1 MRFLI
6 TIALALILNSLHAQ
20 NILERSLKE
29 YQSGNLQVAK
39 TLIDSAITS
48 ELYASENITWYLR
61 GFIYKDIFKVNG
73 QGQKAD
79 SIRRNAIDA
88 FKRLLEMDIEQKYS
102 KEVQQN
108 LKYLA
113 TTSYTDA
120 MRFIQGDQYDL
131 ANQYFTNFK
140 GIYGPLADGTISMK
154 ESELRFYLA
163 MGSGYVQIQ
172 LRDTLNDYSEKAL
185 LSFEKVLAI
194 DSMNKEANYNIA
206 VIYYNE
212 AVNRI
217 LGLDY
222 DDIDLL
228 AFGKFEDETITLF
241 KKSLPYMQ
249 RAYQADNRDKN
260 VLEGLAGIHFSLRE
274 FDLSNRY
281 KEELMVLEDR

>member
-6 TIALALILNSLHAQ
+6 TIVLALILNSLHAQ

-29 YQSGNLQVAK
+29 YQSGNLQPAK

-61 GFIYKDIFKVNG
+61 GFIYKDIFKANP

-79 SIRRNAIDA
+79 SIRKNAIDA
-88 FKRLLEMDIEQKYS
+88 FQRLLEMDTEQKYS
-102 KEVQQN
+102 KEVRQN

-113 TTSYTDA
+113 TTYYNDA
-120 MRFIQGDQYDL
+120 MLLIQGDQYGL

-140 GIYGPLADGTISMK
+140 SIYGPLADGTISIE

-163 MGSGYVQIQ
+163 MGSGYVQVQ
-172 LRDTLNDYSEKAL
+172 SRDTLNDYSEKAL
-185 LSFEKVLAI
+185 TSFEKVLAI